1 MAIMAKMSEQL
12 GKIVRIE
19 ISELGLDID
28 VTVLDAKHSYG
39 NLRYLVSPISGNGE
53 IWINASRVKLE
64 ECEKNNATK

>member
-1 MAIMAKMSEQL
+1 MATMAKMIEQL

-39 NLRYLVSPISGNGE
+39 NLRYLVSPISGTGE

-64 ECEKNNATK
+64 KCEDNNATK

>member
-1 MAIMAKMSEQL
+1 MATMAKMSEQL

>member
-1 MAIMAKMSEQL
+1 MATMAKMIEQL

-28 VTVLDAKHSYG
+28 VTVLDAKNSYG

-64 ECEKNNATK
+64 KCEDNNATK

>member
-64 ECEKNNATK
+64 ECGENNATK